1 MLRIINQLNKDYTMN
16 KKKTDIMV
24 DAFGTRATEQSY
36 CIVRGYK

>member
-1 MLRIINQLNKDYTMN
+1 MN

-24 DAFGTRATEQSY
+24 DAFGPWATEQSY